1 MIYNWFYTSQIVSRI
16 SSINSMLHASF
27 KAILGG
33 DVPFKGDVTV
43 HPYSNKGVFSA
54 VELSDVGQRLTNT
67 AQHPHFSC
75 GQQNRMALQHL
86 CLSIDRQSSMLCIGI
101 IYMRTNLPLLGKNQH
116 LQTCSSPKC
125 FLHSQYFKRSN
136 RYTPVGVVHQKI
148 PMKSINTRKHIP
160 CWVHPWKKKT
170 CLTSK
175 LLFWCSRDFHP
186 KKCFK
191 SHH

>member
-1 MIYNWFYTSQIVSRI
+1 
-16 SSINSMLHASF
+16 
-27 KAILGG
+27 
-33 DVPFKGDVTV
+33 
-43 HPYSNKGVFSA
+43 
-54 VELSDVGQRLTNT
+54 
-67 AQHPHFSC
+67 
-75 GQQNRMALQHL
+75 
-86 CLSIDRQSSMLCIGI
+86 
-101 IYMRTNLPLLGKNQH
+101 MRTNLPLLGKNQH

-175 LLFWCSRDFHP
+175 PLSSYFDVAGISIPKNVSSPTIKRVRYCFLVRLDFNKLPTKTPCLDLHLNLNQQMDP
-186 KKCFK
+186 WNRRWHLSYARCLRFHLRLIQYSMHRNKRFGEEFQGFLVFQN
-191 SHH
+191 

>member
-101 IYMRTNLPLLGKNQH
+101 ICVQIYLCWAKISTCKLAV
-116 LQTCSSPKC
+116 LQNVS
-125 FLHSQYFKRSN
+125 FIHSISNVPTGTHQLELSIKR
-136 RYTPVGVVHQKI
+136 YQ
-148 PMKSINTRKHIP
+148 
-160 CWVHPWKKKT
+160 
-170 CLTSK
+170 
-175 LLFWCSRDFHP
+175 
-186 KKCFK
+186 
-191 SHH
+191 